1 MAEYRVPDDRGS
13 LAAHRAR
20 CGLFLLALPALPAV
34 DITDDII
41 LEILDAAHRLG
52 VLLVLQLRE
61 LGAGSLDAG
70 ELNLDDR
77 QICLGGREICLGGRE
92 LRLGSRKLS
101 LGSRD
106 LSLGLFEVSV
116 RGHAQDP
123 KTSDN
128 WDDGMIGEGA
138 SCIDR

>member
-77 QICLGGREICLGGRE
+77 QICLGGRE